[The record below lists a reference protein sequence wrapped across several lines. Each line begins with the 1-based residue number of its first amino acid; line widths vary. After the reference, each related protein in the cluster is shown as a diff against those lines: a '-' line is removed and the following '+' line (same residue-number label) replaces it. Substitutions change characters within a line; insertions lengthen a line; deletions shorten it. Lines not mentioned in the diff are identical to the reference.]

1 MFNRTLKRPMFRI
14 GGQAGQGSGIM
25 SHVEPRANKATGG
38 RIMAAGGYNPIGIG
52 NYFGYGADPRGTY
65 FNPYQGTTG
74 TSIPSSPINTATD
87 IEALTGTGKQNL
99 SNYERGAEWRRNL
112 LNKLK
117 IEQLR
122 SGASTAGAR
131 TAGALGLGRLGIL
144 GPSAIAVAP
153 FYGMANAA
161 PLTGIE
167 KQKQDE
173 AEKLQQE
180 YFGKARRDVMADV
193 QAGRK
198 TEAVPYKYAGIEGGR
213 TGIDDLGQVG
223 IKPDY
228 YQGKEITPSP
238 GPGQVNPDTGTKEP
252 VTKEAT
258 TTSKPDKTETIKK
271 EADYIRGLIDDPDLT
286 KAEIALIVGK
296 ALATPGPIA
305 NKIQVASD
313 LSLGL
318 AKERGKTSRD
328 ITLRAY
334 ENYKDLEKAEIAAG
348 KLTENQK
355 MVNDALN
362 TEMSNAKVIAKNQ
375 KGEVTYDGKT
385 VPELKKDVYE
395 KMGLYRES
403 RGPKETIFINAMK
416 DLLPTALK
424 KINDLENKK
433 RDLESKGK
441 KLSADEEKDLTS
453 KKAEVRPFVDDPL
466 FDYYFKSYKQY
477 FADGG
482 RAGFAM
488 GTPNPKQAMQQR
500 QPNVQQTV
508 VNQNNQAVPLKPV
521 NNLGFSELRDRLPK
535 EITDDIVMLISKSE
549 EALQEFAYI
558 RTQKDVNDFNVKYGV
573 NLVLPATQNN

>member
-74 TSIPSSPINTATD
+74 TTGTSIPSSPINTATD
-87 IEALTGTGKQNL
+87 IEALTGTGKSQSTFEKGQAARRAAIN
-99 SNYERGAEWRRNL
+99 SAVKYGKYVPGIAATASEYGAGFL
-112 LNKLK
+112 GPTV
-117 IEQLR
+117 
-122 SGASTAGAR
+122 SGILAPAAAG
-131 TAGALGLGRLGIL
+131 LGLGYGRSKLIDYRNQL
-144 GPSAIAVAP
+144 IKDYEKTIANKGPA
-153 FYGMANAA
+153 
-161 PLTGIE
+161 
-167 KQKQDE
+167 
-173 AEKLQQE
+173 
-180 YFGKARRDVMADV
+180 
-193 QAGRK
+193 
-198 TEAVPYKYAGIEGGR
+198 
-213 TGIDDLGQVG
+213 GIDDLGQVG
-223 IKPDY
+223 VRPDY
-228 YQGKEITPSP
+228 YQGQNITPSADP
-238 GPGQVNPDTGTKEP
+238 GEVNTDTGIKEP

-258 TTSKPDKTETIKK
+258 TTSKPDKTEAIKK

-318 AKERGKTSRD
+318 AKERGKTSKY

-348 KLTENQK
+348 KLGEQQK
-355 MVNDALN
+355 IINDALN

-375 KGEVTYDGKT
+375 KGEITYDGKT
-385 VPELKKDVYE
+385 ASELKRDVYE
-395 KMGLYRES
+395 KMGLFKES
-403 RGPKETIFINAMK
+403 KGLKETIFGKQYETITTN
-416 DLLPTALK
+416 LR
-424 KINDLENKK
+424 KIAELENKK
-433 RDLESKGK
+433 KDLESKGK
-441 KLSADEEKDLTS
+441 KLSAAEEKELNS
-453 KKAEVRPFVDDPL
+453 KKIEVSPFVNDPH
-466 FDYYFKSYKQY
+466 FDPYTKPYQQY
-477 FADGG
+477 FAEGG

-488 GTPNPKQAMQQR
+488 GTPNPRQAMQQR
-500 QPNVQQTV
+500 QPNIQQTV

-573 NLVLPATQNN
+573 NLVLPATQNS

>member
-38 RIMAAGGYNPIGIG
+38 RIMAAGGYDPRGS
-52 NYFGYGADPRGTY
+52 YFGYGADPRGTY
-65 FNPYQGTTG
+65 FGPSQKTPISQTPPGMFDPYNV
-74 TSIPSSPINTATD
+74 SPTAT
-87 IEALTGTGKQNL
+87 T
-99 SNYERGAEWRRNL
+99 
-112 LNKLK
+112 
-117 IEQLR
+117 
-122 SGASTAGAR
+122 
-131 TAGALGLGRLGIL
+131 
-144 GPSAIAVAP
+144 
-153 FYGMANAA
+153 
-161 PLTGIE
+161 
-167 KQKQDE
+167 E
-173 AEKLQQE
+173 AEKISAFEKGQA
-180 YFGKARRDVMADV
+180 ARRAAMNKAL
-193 QAGRK
+193 QYGKYIPAAAAAASEFGAGFLGP
-198 TEAVPYKYAGIEGGR
+198 TVSGILAPAAAGFGLGYGR
-213 TGIDDLGQVG
+213 GKLIDYRNQLLKDLEKVRAGQTPPGIDDLGQVG
-223 IKPDY
+223 IRPDY

-238 GPGQVNPDTGTKEP
+238 GPGKVDPDTGTKEP
-252 VTKEAT
+252 VTKEAI

-271 EADYIRGLIDDPDLT
+271 EADYIRSLIDNPDLT
-286 KAEIALIVGK
+286 KAEIALIIGK
-296 ALATPGPIA
+296 SLATPGPIA

-328 ITLRAY
+328 ITLKAY

-348 KLTENQK
+348 KLSEQQK
-355 MVNDALN
+355 LINDALN
-362 TEMSNAKVIAKNQ
+362 TEMSNAKVIAKNE

-385 VPELKKDVYE
+385 VPELRKDVYD
-395 KMGLYRES
+395 KIGLYRES
-403 RGPKETIFINAMK
+403 RGPKETIFAKQYEIIQ
-416 DLLPTALK
+416 TGVK
-424 KINDLENKK
+424 KIEELENKK
-433 RDLESKGK
+433 RQLESNGK
-441 KLSADEEKDLTS
+441 KLSSADEKELTA
-453 KKAEVRPFVDDPL
+453 KKADVAPFVNDPL
-466 FDYYFKSYKQY
+466 FDYYFKSAKQY

-573 NLVLPATQNN
+573 NLVLPATQNS